1 MPLHPLIPSTSNCL
15 GTDNSV
21 VVDFLLVRFFASCTL
36 GTSFVFLLLILLWF
50 GNWLDVLLDLTRVF
64 GDFGL
69 FNLLRRWS
77 ESLEVVSNDLLFAW
91 KEGGLHLQG
100 LCVRLLVLLGCLIA
114 WLLT

>member
-1 MPLHPLIPSTSNCL
+1 MPLHPLFPSTSNCL

-21 VVDFLLVRFFASCTL
+21 VVDFLFVRFFASCTL

-100 LCVRLLVLLGCLIA
+100 LCVRLLVLLGLLIA